1 MGLPGESL
9 YVGTLWETVCCSC
22 AIGARRGSSHDSL
35 RRPIARLMRVSF
47 TDMGEMCCCGPGARA
62 PLLIV
67 LSFVAIRPTG
77 RATAV
82 RRIQS
87 ILRANL
93 LRSKAHALQARM
105 CQEGTASL
113 SAHCVEYTRL
123 VGYLALTRHSWC
135 LLSGH
140 RASAQCTIQ
149 CVIPPPKDRRMTM
162 PEALK
167 QNCFS
172 FLQVRATCKSLHER
186 GQAGDDT
193 VL

>member
-1 MGLPGESL
+1 MEPDRGMRRAQSMGISPPFWGYGTPQGKPYL
-9 YVGTLWETVCCSC
+9 GTLCGKRIELVCCSC

-35 RRPIARLMRVSF
+35 RRPVARLMRVSF

-135 LLSGH
+135 LDIVLQPNVPS
-140 RASAQCTIQ
+140 SA
-149 CVIPPPKDRRMTM
+149 
-162 PEALK
+162 
-167 QNCFS
+167 
-172 FLQVRATCKSLHER
+172 
-186 GQAGDDT
+186 
-193 VL
+193 